1 MEQTESGCNAKYLP
15 SAAANPETRLTMAK
29 KGTTT
34 VWTDEAIA
42 ILRRLFHNTPAQDIA
57 DIIGCSDNTVLLKAK
72 KLGLKRDPDYCR
84 NNFIGRYTGRGKYRK
99 HERRDEATG

>member
-1 MEQTESGCNAKYLP
+1 MEPEEHADAEWETP
-15 SAAANPETRLTMAK
+15 SNEKPEARLTMAK
-29 KGTTT
+29 RGTTT
-34 VWTDEAIA
+34 VWTDEAVA
-42 ILRRLFHNTPAQDIA
+42 TLRRLFHNTPAQDIA

-99 HERRDEATG
+99 S

>member
-1 MEQTESGCNAKYLP
+1 MEPAQPGCNAECETP
-15 SAAANPETRLTMAK
+15 ADQNPEARLTMAK
-29 KGTTT
+29 RGTTT
-34 VWTDEAIA
+34 VWTDEAVA
-42 ILRRLFHNTPAQDIA
+42 TLRRLFHNTPAQDIA

-99 HERRDEATG
+99 S

>member
-1 MEQTESGCNAKYLP
+1 VEQAQHGFNTECET